1 MYKHFFMPLLK
12 ILLLPVLM
20 VFMQQSVTID
30 QPPVTVN
37 SSKQELFKYIRCHRQ
52 GKNIVINWGVSSI
65 SNVHHYEVYHSELGD
80 FYDRLQDVY
89 ANGSLKST
97 FIQNAVLPGYHY
109 YYIKA
114 VMNVGAPVDSPVD
127 IVRIVGH

>member
-1 MYKHFFMPLLK
+1 MPLLK

-20 VFMQQSVTID
+20 FFGQPSVTVE
-30 QPPVTVN
+30 QLPATSN
-37 SSKQELFKYIRCHRQ
+37 YAKQELFKYVRSHRQ
-52 GKNIVINWGVSSI
+52 GKNIVINWGVTSI

-89 ANGSLKST
+89 PNGLLKRT
-97 FIQNAVLPGYHY
+97 FVQEAVLPGYHY

-114 VMNVGAPVDSPVD
+114 IMHVGAPVDSPVD